1 MEQSMPEPTTSSG
14 QVSSSTPD
22 EDLAIRQRVRDLTSQ
37 VLEQGRVDT
46 GAVADIVRAVTGRRA
61 APPQVSDAEAREV
74 FADAVREL
82 DEALQNSANATHA
95 ALQQL
100 AARGKD
106 FTTNDLK
113 EALASLRTLEED
125 YVAAADCIAEAM
137 SGNLRREMTEL
148 AGHAQ
153 AVGAE
158 ASARAAGIMGKFAGR
173 MGESA
178 TSGLQTMRGTSI
190 RMALL
195 ASGVLA
201 GVADALRDRAETRK
215 GT

>member
-1 MEQSMPEPTTSSG
+1 MPEPTTSSG
-14 QVSSSTPD
+14 QVSSSMPD
-22 EDLAIRQRVRDLTSQ
+22 EDLAIRQWVRDLTSQ
-37 VLEQGRVDT
+37 VLEQGRVDP
-46 GAVADIVRAVTGRRA
+46 GAVADIVRAVTGQWD
-61 APPQVSDAEAREV
+61 APPHVSDAEAREV

-82 DEALQNSANATHA
+82 DEALLNSANATHA

-158 ASARAAGIMGKFAGR
+158 ASARAAGIMGEFAGR
-173 MGESA
+173 IGESA

-215 GT
+215 GK

>member
-1 MEQSMPEPTTSSG
+1 MPEPTTSSG
-14 QVSSSTPD
+14 QVSSSMPD

-61 APPQVSDAEAREV
+61 APPHVSDAEAREV

-82 DEALQNSANATHA
+82 DEALLNSANATHA

-153 AVGAE
+153 AGGAE
-158 ASARAAGIMGKFAGR
+158 ASARAAGIMGEFASR

-178 TSGLQTMRGTSI
+178 TSGLRTMRGTSI

-215 GT
+215 GK

>member
-1 MEQSMPEPTTSSG
+1 MEQSMPEPTTSLG
-14 QVSSSTPD
+14 QESSFMPD

-46 GAVADIVRAVTGRRA
+46 GAVADIVRAVTGQRA

-74 FADAVREL
+74 FADVVREL
-82 DEALQNSANATHA
+82 DEALLNSANATHA

-100 AARGKD
+100 ASRGKD

-158 ASARAAGIMGKFAGR
+158 ASARAAGIMGEFASR

-215 GT
+215 GK

>member
-1 MEQSMPEPTTSSG
+1 M
-14 QVSSSTPD
+14 PD

-46 GAVADIVRAVTGRRA
+46 GAVADIVRAVTGQRA
-61 APPQVSDAEAREV
+61 APPHVSDAEAREV
-74 FADAVREL
+74 FADTVRGL
-82 DEALQNSANATHA
+82 DEALLNSANATHA

-158 ASARAAGIMGKFAGR
+158 ASARAAGIMGEFASR

-215 GT
+215 GK

>member
-46 GAVADIVRAVTGRRA
+46 GAVADIVRAVTGQRA

-82 DEALQNSANATHA
+82 DEALLNSANATHA

-158 ASARAAGIMGKFAGR
+158 ASARAAGIMGEFASR

-201 GVADALRDRAETRK
+201 GVADALRDRAEARK
-215 GT
+215 GK

>member
-1 MEQSMPEPTTSSG
+1 MEMSMPEPTTSSG

-22 EDLAIRQRVRDLTSQ
+22 EDLAIRQRVRDLTRQ

-46 GAVADIVRAVTGRRA
+46 GSVADIVRAVTGQRA

-82 DEALQNSANATHA
+82 DEALLNSANSANATHA

-125 YVAAADCIAEAM
+125 YVAAADCIAAAM
-137 SGNLRREMTEL
+137 SGNLRRE
-148 AGHAQ
+148 
-153 AVGAE
+153 
-158 ASARAAGIMGKFAGR
+158 
-173 MGESA
+173 
-178 TSGLQTMRGTSI
+178 
-190 RMALL
+190 
-195 ASGVLA
+195 
-201 GVADALRDRAETRK
+201 
-215 GT
+215 

>member
-1 MEQSMPEPTTSSG
+1 MEQPMPEPSESLGQAPPPSSG
-14 QVSSSTPD
+14 
-22 EDLAIRQRVRDLTSQ
+22 EDGVIRQRVRELTSQ
-37 VLEQGRVDT
+37 VLQQGRIDT
-46 GAVADIVRAVTGRRA
+46 EAVADIVRVVTGQRA
-61 APPQVSDAEAREV
+61 EQATAGGEKAREV

-82 DEALQNSANATHA
+82 DEALLKSANAAHD

-100 AARGKD
+100 SSRGKD
-106 FTTNDLK
+106 FTNNDLK
-113 EALASLRTLEED
+113 DALVSLRKLEED
-125 YVAAADCIAEAM
+125 YVAAANRIAEAM

-158 ASARAAGIMGKFAGR
+158 ASARVAGIMGEFASR

-178 TSGLQTMRGTSI
+178 TSGLETVRGTSV

-201 GVADALRDRAETRK
+201 GVADALRDLSETRK
-215 GT
+215 GK

>member
-1 MEQSMPEPTTSSG
+1 MPEPTTSSG
-14 QVSSSTPD
+14 QVSSSMPD

-46 GAVADIVRAVTGRRA
+46 GAVSDIVRAVTGQRA

-82 DEALQNSANATHA
+82 DEALLNSANATHA

-125 YVAAADCIAEAM
+125 YVAAADCIAAAM

-158 ASARAAGIMGKFAGR
+158 ASARAAGIMGEFASR

-201 GVADALRDRAETRK
+201 GVADALRDRAEARK
-215 GT
+215 GK

>member
-1 MEQSMPEPTTSSG
+1 MPEPTTSSG
-14 QVSSSTPD
+14 QVSSSMPD

-46 GAVADIVRAVTGRRA
+46 GAVADIVRAVTGQRD
-61 APPQVSDAEAREV
+61 APPHVSDAEAREV

-82 DEALQNSANATHA
+82 DEALLNSANATHA

-158 ASARAAGIMGKFAGR
+158 ASARAAGIMGEFASR

-215 GT
+215 GK

>member
-1 MEQSMPEPTTSSG
+1 MPEPTTSSG
-14 QVSSSTPD
+14 QMSSSMPD

-46 GAVADIVRAVTGRRA
+46 GAVADIVRAVTGQRTA
-61 APPQVSDAEAREV
+61 QPQVSDAEAREV

-82 DEALQNSANATHA
+82 DKALLNSANATHA

-113 EALASLRTLEED
+113 EALASLRKLEED

-137 SGNLRREMTEL
+137 SGNLRREMTDL

-158 ASARAAGIMGKFAGR
+158 ASARAAGIMGEFASR

-215 GT
+215 GK

>member
-1 MEQSMPEPTTSSG
+1 MP
-14 QVSSSTPD
+14 D
-22 EDLAIRQRVRDLTSQ
+22 DDLAIRQRVRDLTSQ

-46 GAVADIVRAVTGRRA
+46 GAIADIVRAVTGQRA
-61 APPQVSDAEAREV
+61 AQPQVSDAEAREV
-74 FADAVREL
+74 FAGAVREL
-82 DEALQNSANATHA
+82 DEALLNSATATHT

-158 ASARAAGIMGKFAGR
+158 ASARAAGIMGEFASR

-215 GT
+215 GK

>member
-1 MEQSMPEPTTSSG
+1 MPEPTTSSG
-14 QVSSSTPD
+14 QVSSSMPD

-46 GAVADIVRAVTGRRA
+46 GAVADIVRAVTGQRD
-61 APPQVSDAEAREV
+61 APPHVSDAEAREV

-82 DEALQNSANATHA
+82 DEALLNSANATHA

-125 YVAAADCIAEAM
+125 YVAAADCIAAAM

-158 ASARAAGIMGKFAGR
+158 ASARAAGIMEEFASR

-201 GVADALRDRAETRK
+201 GVADALRDRAETRTGK
-215 GT
+215 

>member
-1 MEQSMPEPTTSSG
+1 MPEPTTSSG
-14 QVSSSTPD
+14 QVSSSMPD

-82 DEALQNSANATHA
+82 DEALLNSANATHA

-158 ASARAAGIMGKFAGR
+158 ASARAAGIMGEFASR

-215 GT
+215 GK

>member
-14 QVSSSTPD
+14 QVSSSMPD

-46 GAVADIVRAVTGRRA
+46 GAVADIVRAVTGQRA

-82 DEALQNSANATHA
+82 DEALLNSANATHA

-153 AVGAE
+153 AGGAE
-158 ASARAAGIMGKFAGR
+158 ASARAAGIMGEFASR

-215 GT
+215 GK

>member
-1 MEQSMPEPTTSSG
+1 MPEPTTSSG
-14 QVSSSTPD
+14 QVSSSLPD
-22 EDLAIRQRVRDLTSQ
+22 DDLAIRQRVRDLTSQ

-46 GAVADIVRAVTGRRA
+46 GAVADIVRAVTGQRD

-82 DEALQNSANATHA
+82 DEALQNSANATHT

-158 ASARAAGIMGKFAGR
+158 ASARAAGIMGEFASR

-215 GT
+215 GK

>member
-1 MEQSMPEPTTSSG
+1 MPEPTTSSG
-14 QVSSSTPD
+14 QVSSSMPD

-46 GAVADIVRAVTGRRA
+46 GAVADIVRAVTGQRA

-82 DEALQNSANATHA
+82 DEALLNSANATHA

-158 ASARAAGIMGKFAGR
+158 ASARAAGIMGEFASR

-215 GT
+215 GK

>member
-1 MEQSMPEPTTSSG
+1 MPEPTTSSG
-14 QVSSSTPD
+14 QVSSSMPD

-46 GAVADIVRAVTGRRA
+46 GAVADIVRAVTGQRA

-82 DEALQNSANATHA
+82 DEALLNSANATHA

-158 ASARAAGIMGKFAGR
+158 ASARAAGIMEEFASR

-215 GT
+215 GK

>member
-1 MEQSMPEPTTSSG
+1 
-14 QVSSSTPD
+14 
-22 EDLAIRQRVRDLTSQ
+22 
-37 VLEQGRVDT
+37 
-46 GAVADIVRAVTGRRA
+46 
-61 APPQVSDAEAREV
+61 
-74 FADAVREL
+74 
-82 DEALQNSANATHA
+82 
-95 ALQQL
+95 
-100 AARGKD
+100 
-106 FTTNDLK
+106 
-113 EALASLRTLEED
+113 
-125 YVAAADCIAEAM
+125 M

-158 ASARAAGIMGKFAGR
+158 ASARAAGIMGEFASR
-173 MGESA
+173 IGESA

-215 GT
+215 GK

>member
-1 MEQSMPEPTTSSG
+1 MPEPTTPSG
-14 QVSSSTPD
+14 QVSSSMPD

-46 GAVADIVRAVTGRRA
+46 GAVADIVRAVTGQRA
-61 APPQVSDAEAREV
+61 APPHVSDAEAREV

-158 ASARAAGIMGKFAGR
+158 ASARAAGIMGEFASR

-215 GT
+215 GK

>member
-1 MEQSMPEPTTSSG
+1 MPEPTTSSG
-14 QVSSSTPD
+14 QVSSSMPD

-46 GAVADIVRAVTGRRA
+46 GAVSDIVRAVTGQRA

-82 DEALQNSANATHA
+82 DEALLNSANATHA

-158 ASARAAGIMGKFAGR
+158 ASARAAGIMEEFASR

-215 GT
+215 GK